1 MVKVAIGGA
10 AIGMI
15 EKSGMNIP
23 TVPMLG
29 RVGSIAVGAYFFGGQ
44 KPGLLQDIAL
54 AGATLAGYEL
64 AKDGKISGD
73 DD

>member
-1 MVKVAIGGA
+1 MVKVALGGA

-15 EKSGMNIP
+15 EKSGVNIP

-29 RVGSIAVGAYFFGGQ
+29 RVGSIAIAAYFFGGK

-73 DD
+73 DE